1 MKKSLNHCIPS
12 VDWSEPR
19 VPSVKLT
26 HRNIHFL
33 KVPDKVAL
41 KAQVI
46 VGLTHRNHPEGLREA
61 LHSALQ
67 QDVSQ
72 AVAFLVLD
80 DSSDEGWMRTL
91 ENPLLSDPRLVIAA
105 GRFGSPP
112 QARNALLDLVDQRF
126 PSARWVAR
134 MDADDRF
141 ATTGSLQELV
151 RAGDASNCSFVIG
164 SNHLSVNGTVLPSIN
179 FARAETLQDRQ
190 RLNTFIQS
198 FCRQEIPNELPSC
211 NLLLRTQSGIRYPNA
226 SSAEDHWLVAALLM
240 HRPQDGCVVTEPVY
254 AIYSLGGE
262 ATRANQKQESWKA
275 SRLALAQAAET
286 WYRAHQISK
295 STVLGWGQE
304 GVVWRDSVG
313 TYKRFYPDSLTK
325 DDLLRCKRLVEAAGN
340 AIISFSVCD
349 GDGQGSLI
357 QLAQSPLKELGQH
370 WLLEKTQ
377 RFLKKLYQSSV
388 VTSNVKRDNLRFTS
402 AGELQYIDIG
412 HDIVPLTTS
421 RFLDC
426 AARLYAIGELGWSD
440 HELARRRTVQ
450 RPAEALEAIP
460 GFSSFYSGLVHA
472 LHPGYVPNASIAL
485 PVTAPPEHTDVTL
498 LIKCCP
504 QDANSL
510 DVQVHHIVG
519 ELRLRARF
527 SKTVL
532 NVDPFE
538 GPYLRQ
544 HSKGSLSQLKLIADR
559 LLRAGL
565 IDEVWFAP
573 TDHDSIANVHRHWF
587 DLPGITESHTAQGA
601 PVFSQLWAFDRIRT
615 PFVLQLDVDVFIGG
629 NDIRHDV
636 VGDMKR
642 ACLET
647 GVWCVG
653 FNIPQANNGFKPYMG
668 EPDQF
673 APEVRFGLLNLERVK
688 AHAPFKNPVI
698 EGRLTWMWHRFLK
711 HAQHRTG
718 MCSVRGGDS
727 RTFYIHPKNEDKGL
741 SFIDIA
747 RDLIAQGSLP
757 EAQRG
762 AWDLVPAANWKR
774 IHRHE
779 SIVFLLFGRET
790 QTCKLERCLASLKN
804 QSNQDFGIVFID
816 DGGSPLQAAE
826 LPHRMSWLGD
836 RVTLIRRPQRAGYME
851 NFRESIAQVCTNPDT
866 LLVVLD
872 QDDALMHREAVNM
885 LRTAWQAGADLI
897 NAPMFRPEKPLTL
910 YEVNYERPRKHG
922 GGNVWSHL
930 RAFRKSLFEQVPNII
945 WDQAPDPDCL
955 SDFLTMVPMTEL
967 AQHPVFLDGPY
978 LYWHERPAYS
988 AERKEREKKVKTWL
1002 FSQPSLAD

>member
-1 MKKSLNHCIPS
+1 MKSIDHSLPFI
-12 VDWSEPR
+12 DLSEPR
-19 VPSVKLT
+19 VPSLKLT
-26 HRNIHFL
+26 QRNIHFL
-33 KVPDKVAL
+33 KIPSEIAL

-46 VGLTHRNHPEGLREA
+46 VGLTHRNHPEGLLEA
-61 LHSALQ
+61 LRSALE
-67 QDVSQ
+67 QDITQ

-80 DSSDEGWMRTL
+80 DSSDEGWMRTI
-91 ENPLLSDPRLVIAA
+91 EDSLLSDPRLVIAA

-141 ATTGSLQELV
+141 ATASSLQALV
-151 RAGDASNCSFVIG
+151 HAGEVSNSSFVVG
-164 SNHLSVNGTVLPSIN
+164 SNHLSVNGTVLPNIN

-198 FCRQEIPNELPSC
+198 FCRQEVSNELPSC
-211 NLLLRTQSGIRYPNA
+211 NLLLRTKSGIRYPNA
-226 SSAEDHWLVAALLM
+226 PSAEDHWLVAGLFM

-262 ATRANQKQESWKA
+262 ATRANQKLANWTA
-275 SRLALAQAAET
+275 SRLALAQATEA
-286 WYRAHQISK
+286 WYLAHQTPNA
-295 STVLGWGQE
+295 TVLGWGQE
-304 GVVWRDSVG
+304 GVVWRESTG
-313 TYKRFYPDSLTK
+313 TYKRFYPNSLSK
-325 DDLLRCKRLVEAAGN
+325 DDLLRCTRLVEAAGN

-349 GDGQGSLI
+349 GEGRGSLI
-357 QLAQSPLKELGQH
+357 QIEQSPLQELGQY
-370 WLLEKTQ
+370 WPLEQTQ
-377 RFLKKLYQSSV
+377 RFLKKLYQAGV
-388 VTSNVKRDNLRFTS
+388 VTSNVKRDNLRFTT
-402 AGELQYIDIG
+402 AGDLHYIDIG
-412 HDIVPLTTS
+412 QDIVPLTAS

-440 HELARRRTVQ
+440 HELARRRTVE

-460 GFSSFYSGLVHA
+460 GFSAFYGGLVKA
-472 LHPGYVPNASIAL
+472 LHPSSVLDASNAAPL
-485 PVTAPPEHTDVTL
+485 AVPPEHSDVTL

-504 QDANSL
+504 QDADSL
-510 DVQVHHIVG
+510 DLQVHHIVG

-527 SKTVL
+527 GKTVL
-532 NVDPFE
+532 TVDPFE

-544 HSKGSLSQLKLIADR
+544 HSKGSLSELQLVADR
-559 LLRAGL
+559 LLETGL

-573 TDHDSIANVHRHWF
+573 TDYKTIANVYCYWF
-587 DLPGITESHTAQGA
+587 GIEEVTATHTAQGA
-601 PVFSQLWAFDRIRT
+601 PIFSQLWAFDQIST
-615 PFVLQLDVDVFIGG
+615 PYVLQLDVDVLIGG
-629 NDIRHDV
+629 NDIQHDV

-642 ACLET
+642 ACLKS

-653 FNIPQANNGFKPYMG
+653 FNIPQASTGFKPYMG

-688 AHAPFKNPVI
+688 AHAPFENPVI
-698 EGRLTWMWHRFLK
+698 DGRLTWMWHRFLK
-711 HAQHRTG
+711 HAQHKTG
-718 MCSVRGGDS
+718 MCSLRGGDS
-727 RTFYIHPKNEDKGL
+727 RTFYIHPKNEDKGRN
-741 SFIDIA
+741 FIDIA
-747 RDLIAQGSLP
+747 RDLIAQGNLP
-757 EAQRG
+757 EAQQG
-762 AWDLVPAANWKR
+762 AWDLVPSINWER

-790 QTCKLERCLASLKN
+790 PIDKLERCLASLKE
-804 QSNQDFGIVFID
+804 QSSQDFGIVFID
-816 DGGSPLQAAE
+816 DGGCPLQAAE
-826 LPHRMSWLGD
+826 LPHRLSWLRD
-836 RVTLIRRPQRAGYME
+836 RLTLIRRTQRVGYME
-851 NFRESIAQVCTNPDT
+851 NFRESIERVCINPDT

-885 LRTAWQAGADLI
+885 LRSAWEGGSDLI

-910 YEVNYERPRKHG
+910 YEVKYERLRQHG

-930 RAFRKSLFEQVPNII
+930 RAFRKSLFEQVPKSI
-945 WDQAPDPDCL
+945 WNQAPDPDCL
-955 SDFLTMVPMTEL
+955 SDFLTMVPMAEL

-988 AERKEREKKVKTWL
+988 AERKEREHKMKTWI
-1002 FSQPSLAD
+1002 FSQPPLVD

>member
-1 MKKSLNHCIPS
+1 MKNSLEHCDPS

-19 VPSVKLT
+19 VPRVALT
-26 HRNIHFL
+26 QRNIHFL
-33 KVPDKVAL
+33 KTPSEAAL

-46 VGLTHRNHPEGLREA
+46 VGLTHRNHPEELREA
-61 LHSALQ
+61 LRSALE
-67 QDVSQ
+67 QDVTQS
-72 AVAFLVLD
+72 VVFLVLD

-91 ENPLLSDPRLVIAA
+91 EDPLVSDPRLVVAA
-105 GRFGSPP
+105 GHFGSPP
-112 QARNALLDLVDQRF
+112 QARNALLDLVDQQF

-141 ATTGSLQELV
+141 ATAGSLQALV
-151 RAGDASNCSFVIG
+151 HAGDASNSSFVIG
-164 SNHLSVNGTVLPSIN
+164 SNHLSVNGTVLPSVN

-226 SSAEDHWLVAALLM
+226 SSAEDHWLVAGLFM

-254 AIYSLGGE
+254 AIYSLEGE
-262 ATRANQKQESWKA
+262 ATRANKKVENWTT
-275 SRLALAQAAET
+275 SRLALAHAAEA
-286 WYRAHQISK
+286 WHRAHQISN

-304 GVVWRDSVG
+304 GVVWRESTG
-313 TYKRFYPDSLTK
+313 TYKRFYSNSLTK
-325 DDLLRCKRLVEAAGN
+325 DDLSRCKRLVEAAGN
-340 AIISFSVCD
+340 AIIPFSVCNDD
-349 GDGQGSLI
+349 GRGALI
-357 QLAQSPLKELGQH
+357 QLAQSPLQETEQY
-370 WLLEKTQ
+370 WPLERTKQ
-377 RFLKKLYQSSV
+377 FLKKLYKAGV

-402 AGELQYIDIG
+402 TGDLQYIDIG
-412 HDIVPLTTS
+412 RDIVPLTAS

-426 AARLYAIGELGWSD
+426 AARLYAISELGWSD
-440 HELARRRTVQ
+440 HELARRRTVE
-450 RPAEALEAIP
+450 RPAEVLEAIP

-472 LHPGYVPNASIAL
+472 LHPGCKLDAFDAL
-485 PVTAPPEHTDVTL
+485 PVTAPPAHPDVTL

-504 QDANSL
+504 QDADSL
-510 DVQVHHIVG
+510 DLQVHHIVG

-527 SKTVL
+527 GKTVL
-532 NVDPFE
+532 TVDPFE

-544 HSKGSLSQLKLIADR
+544 HSMGSLSQLKLIAER
-559 LLRAGL
+559 LLAAGL

-573 TDHDSIANVHRHWF
+573 TDHDSIANVYWQWF
-587 DLPGITESHTAQGA
+587 GILGMTASHTAQGA
-601 PVFSQLWAFDRIRT
+601 PIFSQLWAFDRIKT
-615 PFVLQLDVDVFIGG
+615 PFVLQLDVDVLVGG

-636 VGDMKR
+636 VRDMKR
-642 ACLET
+642 ACLEPE
-647 GVWCVG
+647 VWCVG
-653 FNIPQANNGFKPYMG
+653 FNIPQINNGFKPYIG
-668 EPDQF
+668 EPSQF

-688 AHAPFKNPVI
+688 ACAPFENPVI
-698 EGRLTWMWHRFLK
+698 EGRLALMWHRSLK
-711 HAQHRTG
+711 HAQLRIG
-718 MCSVRGGDS
+718 MRSVRGGDS

-741 SFIDIA
+741 NFIALA
-747 RDLIAQGSLP
+747 RDLIAQCSLP

-762 AWDLVPAANWKR
+762 AWDLVPSTNWER
-774 IHRHE
+774 IYRHE

-790 QTCKLERCLASLKN
+790 PIGKLERCLASLKE
-804 QSNQDFGIVFID
+804 QSSQDFGIVFID
-816 DGGSPLQAAE
+816 DGGCPLQAAE
-826 LPHRMSWLGD
+826 LPHRMSWLRD
-836 RVTLIRRPQRAGYME
+836 RVTLIRRNQRVGYIE
-851 NFRESIAQVCTNPDT
+851 NFRESIEQVCAKPDT

-872 QDDALMHREAVNM
+872 QDDALMHREAVN
-885 LRTAWQAGADLI
+885 LLQTAWQAGADLI

-910 YEVNYERPRKHG
+910 YEVNYEQPRKRG

-930 RAFRKSLFEQVPNII
+930 RAFRKSLFEQVPKSI

-955 SDFLTMVPMTEL
+955 SDFLTMVPMAEL

-988 AERKEREKKVKTWL
+988 AERKEREKKVKNWL